1 MNKQDLIAENCREL
15 VKPNAQLPYAEYITN
30 GVWVVVTSKSL
41 RLSIICKRE
50 NNLDSSWSTIN
61 PPFDIITIPQGCTAI
76 NDLITLSA
84 TFDYRSTATITD
96 DFVQIMKK
104 TLNISSLSIWKE
116 FNKKVIDY
124 GTIEIPKTLPSV
136 DFIPMDSLLNE
147 IETARQYSTKNK
159 LNMLSFITTGVV
171 TLIIIGVLA
180 YIIKVKCRNRCNRK
194 FFKKFRYFG
203 KRSRTEMG
211 PDEVLMASMN
221 ASAPV
226 RENFT
231 DMVGPSK
238 NKTNL
243 NYIALYP
250 KIQET
255 ET

>member
-15 VKPNAQLPYAEYITN
+15 VKPNVQLPYAEYITN
-30 GVWVVVTSKSL
+30 GVWVVVTPKSL

-50 NNLDSSWSTIN
+50 NNLESSWSTIN

-116 FNKKVIDY
+116 FNEKVIDY

-180 YIIKVKCRNRCNRK
+180 YIIKVKCKNRCNGK
-194 FFKKFRYFG
+194 FIQKFRYFG
-203 KRSRTEMG
+203 KRSGTEMG
-211 PDEVLMASMN
+211 PGEVLMASVN

-226 RENFT
+226 KENFT

-238 NKTNL
+238 NKGNL

-250 KIQET
+250 KTQET
-255 ET
+255 AT

>member
-1 MNKQDLIAENCREL
+1 M
-15 VKPNAQLPYAEYITN
+15 
-30 GVWVVVTSKSL
+30 
-41 RLSIICKRE
+41 
-50 NNLDSSWSTIN
+50 
-61 PPFDIITIPQGCTAI
+61 
-76 NDLITLSA
+76 
-84 TFDYRSTATITD
+84 
-96 DFVQIMKK
+96 
-104 TLNISSLSIWKE
+104 
-116 FNKKVIDY
+116 IDY

-147 IETARQYSTKNK
+147 IEIARQYSTKNK

-211 PDEVLMASMN
+211 PDEVLMASIN

-226 RENFT
+226 KENST
-231 DMVGPSK
+231 DIVGPSK

-250 KIQET
+250 KMQET